1 VPRFSGRRWW
11 RVAFLTAVLCAFVD
25 IASPFEHHDLVCHL
39 KTPAHCTAC
48 ASSLA
53 STSPAAVAGA
63 SAVALADLGVAVT
76 LLPQIEGI
84 RLATR
89 ASGRA
94 PPASL

>member
-1 VPRFSGRRWW
+1 VPRFSGGRWW
-11 RVAFLTAVLCAFVD
+11 QVAVLTAVLCAFVD

-48 ASSLA
+48 ASSPA
-53 STSPAAVAGA
+53 STSPTAVAGA
-63 SAVALADLGVAVT
+63 TTVALADLGAAVT
-76 LLPQIEGI
+76 RLPPIHDI
-84 RLATR
+84 RLAIR

>member
-1 VPRFSGRRWW
+1 V
-11 RVAFLTAVLCAFVD
+11 LTAVLCAFVD

-48 ASSLA
+48 SSSLA

-63 SAVALADLGVAVT
+63 GVVTLADLGSAVT
-76 LLPQIEGI
+76 RLPQIEGA
-84 RLATR
+84 RLAVR
-89 ASGRA
+89 AFGRA